1 MAEIIGA
8 ALLGLILQGGIFK
21 LLTKRNVKQ
30 PLAVAISAI
39 IFVTLYTLIGGFG
52 FANGGSL
59 RFMLAFTIGAPA
71 SLVVTV
77 TLYTL
82 IGGFGFANGGS
93 LRFMLA
99 FTIGA
104 PASLVVTVL
113 FLIGISRSR

>member
-1 MAEIIGA
+1 MNSIQGNGSTLHVVGECVNRIG
-8 ALLGLILQGGIFK
+8 K
-21 LLTKRNVKQ
+21 KQ

-77 TLYTL
+77 
-82 IGGFGFANGGS
+82 
-93 LRFMLA
+93 
-99 FTIGA
+99 
-104 PASLVVTVL
+104 L